1 MIYEDL
7 IKQYEELST
16 EDKNALLVYKSRL
29 GRAINS
35 IGNNDSEIEEIY
47 EQYKKLLDDPKNIF
61 MAYTVFKDI
70 SFTTINDFKTS
81 LISIKERLK
90 TVASK
95 ITLPIDITVYRAL
108 SIKEDDNLFPL
119 AKDTLIS
126 TSLNIGECN
135 KFFILNQ
142 GYKHYLYQI
151 DLKKSSP
158 LALCPY
164 AILLDKNNNR
174 LILTQRQDQEEI
186 ILSKDNYDFTTN
198 FITTTTFYN
207 DVALNIISL
216 DAKPK
221 INTRNHKR

>member
-1 MIYEDL
+1 
-7 IKQYEELST
+7 
-16 EDKNALLVYKSRL
+16 
-29 GRAINS
+29 
-35 IGNNDSEIEEIY
+35 
-47 EQYKKLLDDPKNIF
+47 

-126 TSLNIGECN
+126 TSLNISECN